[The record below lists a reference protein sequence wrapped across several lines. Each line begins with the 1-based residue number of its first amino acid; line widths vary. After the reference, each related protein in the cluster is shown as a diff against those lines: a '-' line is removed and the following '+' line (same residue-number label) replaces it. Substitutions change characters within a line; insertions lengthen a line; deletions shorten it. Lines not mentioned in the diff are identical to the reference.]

1 MAEYQKRRVSAD
13 NYFAIIPEWVLY
25 SEISPTAKIVYAV
38 LQRYANSENVCFP
51 SRRTVSE
58 RIHVSIKTVD
68 RALDEL
74 EQLGALKTVR
84 RMNSDGSF
92 TSNLYHLTSTNPGN
106 PVTVV
111 GTNLTLPSDKNDTR
125 GRDKNDTL
133 IRVNT
138 NQSQESD
145 ISCASSFDDGGEPLN
160 REGSTAE
167 VVPLDIPIFP
177 QSHSNSIE
185 LLKREGDKLL
195 KHEGLFTDFWAAYP
209 RKKGKQQALK
219 AWIKAVKDGAEPT
232 LIVQGAER
240 YALER
245 ANEDPQY
252 TAHPATWL
260 NAGRWE
266 DEPDPT
272 HTPKTTTRQHQTDIV
287 QQALQR
293 IKEQKREITQ

>member
-1 MAEYQKRRVSAD
+1 MTEYQKRRVSAD

-25 SEISPTAKIVYAV
+25 SEISPTGKIVYAV

-51 SRRTVSE
+51 SRKTISE

-111 GTNLTLPSDKNDTR
+111 GTNLTLPGDKFDAR

-145 ISCASSFDDGGEPLN
+145 ISCSSSFDDG
-160 REGSTAE
+160 
-167 VVPLDIPIFP
+167 DK
-177 QSHSNSIE
+177 
-185 LLKREGDKLL
+185 LLKREGGKLL
-195 KHEGLFTDFWAAYP
+195 KRDDLFADFWAAYP

-219 AWIKAVKDGAEPT
+219 AWIKAVKDGADPT
-232 LIVQGAER
+232 LIVLGAER
-240 YALER
+240 YATER
-245 ANEDPQY
+245 TSEDPQY

-287 QQALQR
+287 QAALQR